1 MATLIISV
9 LHMYKCYK
17 QVNEAEIIETDI
29 ITTNGLVHVVDDL
42 ILPQNRR
49 RSE

>member
-1 MATLIISV
+1 MFKL
-9 LHMYKCYK
+9 YK
-17 QVNEAEIIETDI
+17 QVNEAEIVETDI
-29 ITTNGLVHVVDDL
+29 MTTNGLVHVVDDL